1 MGWID
6 IIKSLSTVPSRGVN
20 KSHQHQEK
28 NSCECWDSN
37 LGVRIEPGAAGW
49 VTSLLL
55 LCYAARPDN
64 NSYVLSTFLAR
75 VSLAAIAKVPTFA
88 STRWKKSCPGS
99 HGSKKPPFIHFLM
112 QIETWWSLALQ
123 QRWLYRNIGHPW
135 NRSRRFPQQVSE
147 AKKYL
152 NKK

>member
-88 STRWKKSCPGS
+88 STRWKKSRPGS
-99 HGSKKPPFIHFLM
+99 HGSKKTSLYSFLDANWNLM
-112 QIETWWSLALQ
+112 VSCFAAKMTLSEYRTPMKQVKTISAAGVWS
-123 QRWLYRNIGHPW
+123 
-135 NRSRRFPQQVSE
+135 
-147 AKKYL
+147 
-152 NKK
+152 